1 MWPVVYLCRVVME
14 GAWPV
19 VYLCRVVMGPVVY
32 LCRVVMEEQ
41 CGQWCTCVGW

>member
-1 MWPVVYLCRVVME
+1 ME

-19 VYLCRVVMGPVVY
+19 VYLCRVVMGLVVY

-41 CGQWCTCVGW
+41 CGQ